1 MKKAFVFP
9 GQGAQF
15 VGMGKDLYENS
26 PEAKELFEKAN
37 EILGFRITDLMFN
50 GTDEDL
56 KQTKVTQPAIFL
68 HSVILAN
75 SLTETPDMVA
85 GHSLGEF
92 SALVAAKALSFEDG
106 LRLVHARAL
115 AMQKACEANPS
126 TMAAVIGTADEKVEA
141 ICKEID
147 EVVVPANYNCPGQ
160 IVISGSN
167 KGIETACQK
176 LTEAGESDI
185 DRKVLSFLSTEEG
198 KTYWFDGDSYWR
210 VMVFIPRAKTYETV
224 NPEYSNYAG
233 QAFGNF
239 QAMLADIPE
248 TLGETIPDFHNME
261 FRLKQLRDA
270 VATNA
275 AGRVAEV
282 QYYLDEIE
290 KRADEMCKAERLY
303 REGKLPKRV
312 CHCDTKVNNMMF
324 DEDGKVLC
332 VIDLDTVMP
341 SFIFSDYGDFLRT
354 GANTGDEDDKD
365 LDRVNFNMEIFKA
378 FTKGYL
384 EGAKSFLTPIEIEN
398 LPYAAAL
405 FPYMQ
410 CVRFL
415 ADYINGDTYYKIKY
429 PEHNLVRTKA
439 QFKLLQSVEEHTPEM
454 VAFINECLKK

>member
-1 MKKAFVFP
+1 M
-9 GQGAQF
+9 
-15 VGMGKDLYENS
+15 KDLVNIVTKFKIQGTIEEIKPLGAGLINDTFIVTT
-26 PEAKELFEKAN
+26 KE
-37 EILGFRITDLMFN
+37 
-50 GTDEDL
+50 
-56 KQTKVTQPAIFL
+56 
-68 HSVILAN
+68 
-75 SLTETPDMVA
+75 
-85 GHSLGEF
+85 
-92 SALVAAKALSFEDG
+92 
-106 LRLVHARAL
+106 
-115 AMQKACEANPS
+115 
-126 TMAAVIGTADEKVEA
+126 VEA
-141 ICKEID
+141 PDYVLQRINHTIFQNVEMLQ
-147 EVVVPANYNCPGQ
+147 AN
-160 IVISGSN
+160 ISAVTRHIR
-167 KGIETACQK
+167 KK

-185 DRKVLSFLSTEEG
+185 NRKVLTFLTTDEG
-198 KTYWFDGDSYWR
+198 ITYWFDGDSYWR
-210 VMVFIPRAKTYETV
+210 VMTFIPHAQTYETV

-261 FRLKQLRDA
+261 FRLRQLRDA
-270 VATNA
+270 VSANKA
-275 AGRVAEV
+275 ERLAEV
-282 QYYLDEIE
+282 QYFLDEIE
-290 KRADEMCKAERLY
+290 KRADEMCKAEHLY

-324 DEDGKVLC
+324 DENGKVLC

-365 LDRVNFNMEIFKA
+365 LGRVNFNMEIFKA

-439 QFKLLQSVEEHTPEM
+439 QFKLLQSVEAHTPEM
-454 VAFINECLKK
+454 IAFISECLKR

>member
-1 MKKAFVFP
+1 M
-9 GQGAQF
+9 
-15 VGMGKDLYENS
+15 KDLS
-26 PEAKELFEKAN
+26 SIVAKFKVQGTVE
-37 EILGFRITDLMFN
+37 EIKPLGAGLINDTYKVNTKETDAPDYVLQRIN
-50 GTDEDL
+50 H
-56 KQTKVTQPAIFL
+56 AIFQNVEML
-68 HSVILAN
+68 QSNI
-75 SLTETPDMVA
+75 
-85 GHSLGEF
+85 
-92 SALVAAKALSFEDG
+92 
-106 LRLVHARAL
+106 
-115 AMQKACEANPS
+115 
-126 TMAAVIGTADEKVEA
+126 AAVTSHIRK
-141 ICKEID
+141 
-147 EVVVPANYNCPGQ
+147 
-160 IVISGSN
+160 
-167 KGIETACQK
+167 K

-332 VIDLDTVMP
+332 VIDLDTV
-341 SFIFSDYGDFLRT
+341 
-354 GANTGDEDDKD
+354 
-365 LDRVNFNMEIFKA
+365 NFNMEIFKA

>member
-1 MKKAFVFP
+1 MKNLQEIVSHFHV
-9 GQGAQF
+9 QGS
-15 VGMGKDLYENS
+15 VGEIKPLGSGLINDTYKVNTI
-26 PEAKELFEKAN
+26 EADAPDYVLQ
-37 EILGFRITDLMFN
+37 RINHAIFQNVEMLQN
-50 GTDEDL
+50 NIAE
-56 KQTKVTQPAIFL
+56 VTQHIR
-68 HSVILAN
+68 
-75 SLTETPDMVA
+75 
-85 GHSLGEF
+85 
-92 SALVAAKALSFEDG
+92 K
-106 LRLVHARAL
+106 
-115 AMQKACEANPS
+115 
-126 TMAAVIGTADEKVEA
+126 
-141 ICKEID
+141 
-147 EVVVPANYNCPGQ
+147 
-160 IVISGSN
+160 
-167 KGIETACQK
+167 K
-176 LTEAGESDI
+176 LTEQGESDI
-185 DRKVLSFLSTEEG
+185 DRKVLQFIEAENG

-210 VMVFIPRAKTYETV
+210 IMSFIPRAKTYETV
-224 NPEYSNYAG
+224 NPEYSYYAG
-233 QAFGNF
+233 VAFGDF
-239 QAMLADIPE
+239 QAKLADIPT

-261 FRLKQLRDA
+261 FRLKQLREA
-270 VATNA
+270 VANNA

-282 QYYLDEIE
+282 QYFLDEIE
-290 KRADEMCKAERLY
+290 KRAEEMCKAERMG

-384 EGAKSFLTPIEIEN
+384 EGAHSFLTPIEIEN

-439 QFKLLQSVEEHTPEM
+439 QFKLLQSVEAHTPEM
-454 VAFINECLKK
+454 VAFIQECLK

>member
-1 MKKAFVFP
+1 M
-9 GQGAQF
+9 
-15 VGMGKDLYENS
+15 KDLSSIVAKFKVQGTVEEIKPLGAGLINDTYKVNTK
-26 PEAKELFEKAN
+26 EADAPDYVLQ
-37 EILGFRITDLMFN
+37 RIN
-50 GTDEDL
+50 H
-56 KQTKVTQPAIFL
+56 AIFQNVEML
-68 HSVILAN
+68 QSNI
-75 SLTETPDMVA
+75 
-85 GHSLGEF
+85 
-92 SALVAAKALSFEDG
+92 
-106 LRLVHARAL
+106 
-115 AMQKACEANPS
+115 
-126 TMAAVIGTADEKVEA
+126 AAVTSHIRK
-141 ICKEID
+141 
-147 EVVVPANYNCPGQ
+147 
-160 IVISGSN
+160 
-167 KGIETACQK
+167 K

-341 SFIFSDYGDFLRT
+341 SFIFSD
-354 GANTGDEDDKD
+354 
-365 LDRVNFNMEIFKA
+365 RVNFNMEIFKA